1 MFKAAAESPFSALD
15 KTKSK
20 KKEQKQATLSTFFSS
35 SQKSRTQRL
44 FSLQKEPVL
53 RRANSDG
60 EVFFGNRH
68 NKRSSRKT
76 KRKGSNIQNSIV
88 IGDEDK
94 TCLDNS
100 EDLKIAATLRN
111 QSQSTR
117 NILLTRSFAGFKDGR
132 MSKSQPI
139 DNGEQERKRAR
150 LNFKHSKPLVRHIS
164 FRKVGVTGGPDTGV
178 RLSAS
183 NTISVKKMDS
193 GAISN
198 DADPDL
204 EITRVAVKR
213 AGNTEEI
220 LLHGEEDKNGSTMDI
235 LHRKND
241 NTSSVLNLLNGKKGS
256 TLDKRPKHSHNLHR
270 ETHHKHHHSRAA
282 EKRDR
287 EDSVRVSKYH
297 IPSSKRRPLPWVVSG
312 ALGNPR
318 LRERASQ
325 NVKKE
330 IVSGSGGLSPEQ
342 TEVLEAVMF
351 GHKNVFFTGSAGT
364 GKSFLLKTM
373 IRRLKMRYGPSAIGV
388 TASTGLAATNIGG
401 TTINRFAGIGLGLEN
416 SIRLSNRVRKSRS
429 AADRWKTTKYL
440 VIDEVS
446 MIDATMFT
454 KLNDVAKMVR
464 GIDKPFGGIQLIITG
479 DFFQLPP
486 VSKRSSSGDGADF
499 CFNSDAWRECI
510 DETFLLTKVYRQS
523 GDLELAEMLDSLRLG
538 RLPPYIRQKFKALE
552 RPLRYPDGILPT
564 ELYPTRDEVER
575 ANRNRLNSLSG
586 EPVSFFAKDSYGPE
600 FAPGRRGDGKHPGY
614 LESML
619 DTLMCAKVLE
629 LKEGAQVMYI
639 KNDME
644 DPSIVNGTIGRI
656 VAFTT
661 SDLWSYYCLQFKEYE
676 RLIYQPLLTYASK
689 FVGNR
694 EADLDHTLYE
704 ELIASNPAA
713 LNKVTVLPGLIA
725 RAKRQLRR
733 DMLPLAKFTVNTAE
747 GYKLKLVEPMDF
759 ANESNP
765 NLVRTQLPIILA
777 WALSIHKS
785 QGQTLS
791 RVKVDLTRV
800 FEKGQVY
807 VALSR
812 CTSTSGLEIVNFD
825 ERKVAVR
832 KDVVRFYSKLKKHK
846 ARREQEEKMK
856 GEGAVTAD
864 RNTKRDGGLFVHD

>member
-1 MFKAAAESPFSALD
+1 MFKAAAGSPFSALD
-15 KTKSK
+15 KSSKSK
-20 KKEQKQATLSTFFSS
+20 KKEQKQSTLSSFFSS
-35 SQKSRTQRL
+35 SQKSQPQPF
-44 FSLQKEPVL
+44 FSLRKAPAL
-53 RRANSDG
+53 RRASSDG
-60 EVFFGNRH
+60 AALFGNTHR
-68 NKRSSRKT
+68 KRSYEKPT
-76 KRKGSNIQNSIV
+76 KGTSIQNSIE
-88 IGDEDK
+88 ITDEESHSDK
-94 TCLDNS
+94 G
-100 EDLKIAATLRN
+100 EDPAIVAALKS

-117 NILLTRSFAGFKDGR
+117 NILLTRSFSGFKDGR
-132 MSKSQPI
+132 MSKSQPV
-139 DNGEQERKRAR
+139 DLEEQKRKRAR
-150 LNFKHSKPLVRHIS
+150 LNFKHSKPLVHHLS
-164 FRKVGVTGGPDTGV
+164 FREVGRARSPDSGV
-178 RLSAS
+178 RLSDS
-183 NTISVKKMDS
+183 NAIGGEKRVLEHVEGKEAEMGSS
-193 GAISN
+193 GADS
-198 DADPDL
+198 DL
-204 EITRVAVKR
+204 EITGMVTRSVEGKDPLQR
-213 AGNTEEI
+213 EGINTQ
-220 LLHGEEDKNGSTMDI
+220 
-235 LHRKND
+235 
-241 NTSSVLNLLNGKKGS
+241 S
-256 TLDKRPKHSHNLHR
+256 TLHKGNSSSNGISSISNTTHEHVHNSRGGSHSSHGSSHHGHR
-270 ETHHKHHHSRAA
+270 HAHASVM
-282 EKRDR
+282 RDG
-287 EDSVRVSKYH
+287 DGHVRVSKYH

-312 ALGNPR
+312 TLGNPR
-318 LRERASQ
+318 LRERSAQ
-325 NVKKE
+325 AVKRE
-330 IVSGSGGLSPEQ
+330 SSTGSGGLSSEQ
-342 TEVLEAVMF
+342 SEVLDAVMF

-373 IRRLKMRYGPSAIGV
+373 IRRLRMRYGPSAIGV

-401 TTINRFAGIGLGLEN
+401 TTINRFAGIGLGLES
-416 SIRLSNRVRKSRS
+416 SIRLCNRVRKSRS

-440 VIDEVS
+440 VMDEVS

-486 VSKRSSSGDGADF
+486 VSKRSSSRRGKDVDGADF
-499 CFNSDAWRECI
+499 CFNCDAWRECI

-575 ANRNRLNSLSG
+575 ANRSRLNSLSG
-586 EPVSFFAKDSYGPE
+586 ESMTFFAKDSYGPE
-600 FAPGRRGDGKHPGY
+600 FAPGRGGNGKHPGY
-614 LESML
+614 LESVL
-619 DTLMCAKVLE
+619 DALMCAKVLE

-644 DPSIVNGTIGRI
+644 DTSIVNGTIGKI
-656 VAFTT
+656 VAFTS
-661 SDLWSYYCLQFKEYE
+661 SDLWSYFCLQFKEYE
-676 RLIYQPLLTYASK
+676 RLAYQPLLTYASR
-689 FVGNR
+689 FIGNR

-713 LNKVTVLPGLIA
+713 LGKVAVLPALIA
-725 RAKRQLRR
+725 RAKRQQRR
-733 DMLPLAKFTVNTAE
+733 DLLPLAKFTVNTSE

-759 ANESNP
+759 ASESNP

-812 CTSTSGLEIVNFD
+812 CTSTGGHEIVNFD

-832 KDVVRFYSKLKKHK
+832 KDVVRFYSKLKKNK
-846 ARREQEEKMK
+846 SRKKDQEEKLARAK
-856 GEGAVTAD
+856 
-864 RNTKRDGGLFVHD
+864 